1 MNNCILRFLLTLY
14 VMSFVRITVEAN
26 GQAEIFALYNAV
38 VNIATSFCVF
48 QTAVWWAPWTGYCAS
63 LSCSCISSSH
73 YCWPTE
79 ETSGKPVNLQHSY
92 FLCQTETK
100 QHSMVTRKI
109 SVYLWCCITSLL
121 GVKAKQHKTQELD
134 TQIKEM
140 DPLCHDMMEIKSW
153 WLTADRRKEH
163 IKIKPA
169 SLMIHRIVQPVYS
182 VLKHSSLPI
191 WPRTEARV
199 YLSNVSCP
207 PSFTHT
213 HMPSPPPPS
222 LSSHSC
228 VE

>member
-79 ETSGKPVNLQHSY
+79 ETPGKPVNLQHSY

-140 DPLCHDMMEIKSW
+140 DPLCHDMMEIVLMADSGQEKRAYKNKTSITNDPQNRSACVLCAQTLITAN
-153 WLTADRRKEH
+153 LTT
-163 IKIKPA
+163 
-169 SLMIHRIVQPVYS
+169 HRG
-182 VLKHSSLPI
+182 
-191 WPRTEARV
+191 
-199 YLSNVSCP
+199 
-207 PSFTHT
+207 
-213 HMPSPPPPS
+213 
-222 LSSHSC
+222 
-228 VE
+228 

>member
-63 LSCSCISSSH
+63 LSCSCISSFH

-140 DPLCHDMMEIKSW
+140 DPLCHDMMGIVLMADSGQEKRAYKNKTSITNDPQNRSACVLCAQTLITAN
-153 WLTADRRKEH
+153 LTT
-163 IKIKPA
+163 
-169 SLMIHRIVQPVYS
+169 HRG
-182 VLKHSSLPI
+182 
-191 WPRTEARV
+191 
-199 YLSNVSCP
+199 
-207 PSFTHT
+207 
-213 HMPSPPPPS
+213 
-222 LSSHSC
+222 
-228 VE
+228 

>member
-140 DPLCHDMMEIKSW
+140 DPLCHDMMEIVLMADSGQEKRAYKNKTSITNDPQNRSACVLCAQTLITAN
-153 WLTADRRKEH
+153 LTT
-163 IKIKPA
+163 
-169 SLMIHRIVQPVYS
+169 HRG
-182 VLKHSSLPI
+182 
-191 WPRTEARV
+191 
-199 YLSNVSCP
+199 
-207 PSFTHT
+207 
-213 HMPSPPPPS
+213 
-222 LSSHSC
+222 
-228 VE
+228 

>member
-1 MNNCILRFLLTLY
+1 
-14 VMSFVRITVEAN
+14 MSFVRITVEAN

-100 QHSMVTRKI
+100 QHSMVTRKRGTHLI

-121 GVKAKQHKTQELD
+121 GVKAKQHRTQELD

-140 DPLCHDMMEIKSW
+140 DPPLSWHDGDKVLM
-153 WLTADRRKEH
+153 ADSGQEKR
-163 IKIKPA
+163 
-169 SLMIHRIVQPVYS
+169 VYKNKTSITNDQQNHHAS
-182 VLKHSSLPI
+182 VLCAQTLL
-191 WPRTEARV
+191 TTN
-199 YLSNVSCP
+199 LT
-207 PSFTHT
+207 THRG
-213 HMPSPPPPS
+213 
-222 LSSHSC
+222 
-228 VE
+228 

>member
-1 MNNCILRFLLTLY
+1 MNNCILRFLLTSLY

-48 QTAVWWAPWTGYCAS
+48 QTAVWWAPWIGYCAS

-100 QHSMVTRKI
+100 QHSMVTRKRGTHLI

-121 GVKAKQHKTQELD
+121 GVKAKQHRTQELD
-134 TQIKEM
+134 PQIKEM
-140 DPLCHDMMEIKSW
+140 DPPLSWHDGDKVLMADSGQEKRAHKNKTSITNDPQNHSACVLCAQTL
-153 WLTADRRKEH
+153 LTTN
-163 IKIKPA
+163 
-169 SLMIHRIVQPVYS
+169 LTTHRG
-182 VLKHSSLPI
+182 
-191 WPRTEARV
+191 
-199 YLSNVSCP
+199 
-207 PSFTHT
+207 
-213 HMPSPPPPS
+213 
-222 LSSHSC
+222 
-228 VE
+228 

>member
-63 LSCSCISSSH
+63 LSCSCISSFH

-140 DPLCHDMMEIKSW
+140 DPLCHDMMEIVLMADSGQEKRAYKNKTSITNDPQNRSACVLCAQTLITAN
-153 WLTADRRKEH
+153 LTT
-163 IKIKPA
+163 
-169 SLMIHRIVQPVYS
+169 HRG
-182 VLKHSSLPI
+182 
-191 WPRTEARV
+191 
-199 YLSNVSCP
+199 
-207 PSFTHT
+207 
-213 HMPSPPPPS
+213 
-222 LSSHSC
+222 
-228 VE
+228 